1 VSAHVVAVSS
11 SAKHSFSKASATS
24 VTLLEGLGVEGDAH
38 AGVYDRHRSHARYN
52 PRQPNLRQVHL
63 LQGELL
69 EELEVTPGALGENV
83 TTHGVDLLAL
93 SAGTRIHL
101 GADAVV
107 ELTGLRNP
115 CVQID
120 RYREG
125 LLKRVVGRDDEGT
138 TILRAGVMSV
148 VLQGG
153 IVRAG
158 DVVRVVVPEVFVPL
172 QRV

>member
-1 VSAHVVAVSS
+1 MTARVVGVSS
-11 SAKHSFSKASATS
+11 SAKHSFSKTSTAS
-24 VTLLEGLGVEGDAH
+24 VQLLEGLGVEGDAH

-63 LQGELL
+63 IQGELL
-69 EELEVTPGALGENV
+69 AELDVAPGSLGENV
-83 TTHGVDLLAL
+83 TTAGVDLLAL

-101 GADAVV
+101 GGEAVV
-107 ELTGLRNP
+107 VLTGLRNP

-125 LLKRVVGRDDEGT
+125 LLKRVLARDDDGT
-138 TILRAGVMSV
+138 TILRAGVMAV
-148 VLQGG
+148 VLRGG
-153 IVRAG
+153 VVRAG
-158 DVVRVVVPEVFVPL
+158 DVVQVVVPDVFVPL